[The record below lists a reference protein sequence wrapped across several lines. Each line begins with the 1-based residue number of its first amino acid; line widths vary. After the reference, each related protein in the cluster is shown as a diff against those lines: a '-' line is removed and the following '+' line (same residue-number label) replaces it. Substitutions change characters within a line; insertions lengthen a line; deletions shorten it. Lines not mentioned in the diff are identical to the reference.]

1 MHTHRHTHRTHSLF
15 FTQSLFLLSLS
26 SSFSASEKSWHRL
39 GLGDVLRPLLT
50 LCQLCYTLVGVHLS
64 FPICFCSHYLAPG
77 QAPCLKY
84 TRALVHMRTHTSFI
98 FVLMTQFYNCVKPTH
113 GIAGVLFFFSSL
125 PSFSFS
131 KEQAKSR
138 GSAGLWR
145 VGAANFLWALLD
157 HGLVIPGGW
166 ASGAA
171 RMEKIPAK
179 ASAGAELASTF
190 TRTKRLWYLRRVKKN
205 TKPCVF
211 KQ

>member
-1 MHTHRHTHRTHSLF
+1 MHTHRHTHRIHSLF

-39 GLGDVLRPLLT
+39 GLGDVLRPLIT

-113 GIAGVLFFFSSL
+113 GIAGVFFFFHLYLRFLSQKNRRNQEEVLASGESGLLTSSEHCLITGWSSL
-125 PSFSFS
+125 EVEPAVLHARR
-131 KEQAKSR
+131 KYQER
-138 GSAGLWR
+138 
-145 VGAANFLWALLD
+145 LLL
-157 HGLVIPGGW
+157 GP
-166 ASGAA
+166 
-171 RMEKIPAK
+171 
-179 ASAGAELASTF
+179 
-190 TRTKRLWYLRRVKKN
+190 N
-205 TKPCVF
+205 
-211 KQ
+211 